1 MKKYPYLLIPLP
13 LIREIFRNPD
23 RGINDIFDYGIYKSA
38 STLEV
43 DDTDAY
49 KQVIY
54 CLYRGGLTLSL
65 QEKINTLIDEGVF
78 NYDEVYSGFNGS
90 EFYPEDNIAELDE
103 YCNTDNTL
111 KDEIIEFHKLRQGK
125 NILELEYNIEA
136 VADTYHKYGTFEGYP
151 IISVS
156 VKMMLDYYSNPKDRY
171 EKALFA
177 MYLGIRSLI
186 GNRDYACTTADM
198 VKCRMFGAKEKKE
211 LDFILKDASIS
222 KAYKSYTTK
231 YHYTKMMKD
240 LRVFNFIQSEIGY
253 CRRTYISC
261 KLSMIELADVIVRIK
276 KEKSLV
282 QKRKE
287 IEKEKLSI
295 LSYLKSQMQ

>member
-1 MKKYPYLLIPLP
+1 MKKIPYLLIPLP

-38 STLEV
+38 FTQKT
-43 DDTDAY
+43 DDTNAY

-54 CLYRGGLTLSL
+54 CMYRGGLTLSL
-65 QEKINTLIDEGVF
+65 QDKINTLIEDGIF
-78 NYDEVYSGFNGS
+78 NYDEEYSGFNGS
-90 EFYPEDNIAELDE
+90 EFYPEDNIIELDE

-125 NILELEYNIEA
+125 DVLGLEYNIEA
-136 VADTYHKYGTFEGYP
+136 VANTYHKYGKFDGYP
-151 IISVS
+151 LISVS
-156 VKMMLDYYSNPKDRY
+156 VKMMLDYYSNPKDKY

-222 KAYKSYTTK
+222 KAYKTYTTR
-231 YHYTKMMKD
+231 HYYDKMMKD

-253 CRRTYISC
+253 YRRTYISC
-261 KLSMIELADVIVRIK
+261 KLSMMELADVIVRIR
-276 KEKSLV
+276 KEKSLTQRRNEV
-282 QKRKE
+282 D
-287 IEKEKLSI
+287 KEKKDI
-295 LSYLKSQMQ
+295 LHYLKSKV